1 MFISSFRLERKTP
14 FSTGGNMWTCS
25 NMQYIYNCVNENK
38 PLLKKWKLVKM
49 LNYDHIW
56 NPCNQKAVC
65 LYRSSI
71 YKWHF
76 TSCSWNTEI
85 LCCSLKWDD
94 NTTICSRLTG
104 KCLVRATK
112 IQGCVI
118 QQVKQ
123 LIGLLLFF
131 FFSLMKVWKDINDTY
146 TSGKIMRLILVVK
159 GISDREDLHHLR
171 RISLVYLLRAPWIQL
186 GSLTVMHKSWL
197 HLFCQVSAC
206 FLSFSTILCL
216 SPPPPRPPALL
227 SFKHQY
233 PTAQL
238 NCT

>member
-1 MFISSFRLERKTP
+1 MCLILQLPLRDPALDRALQLAFEVPRRGLHSPVEFRFYRNGKVEKMFISSFRLERKTP

-38 PLLKKWKLVKM
+38 PLLKKCKLVKM

-56 NPCNQKAVC
+56 NPCTQKAVC

-131 FFSLMKVWKDINDTY
+131 FLALWKSEKT
-146 TSGKIMRLILVVK
+146 
-159 GISDREDLHHLR
+159 
-171 RISLVYLLRAPWIQL
+171 
-186 GSLTVMHKSWL
+186 
-197 HLFCQVSAC
+197 
-206 FLSFSTILCL
+206 
-216 SPPPPRPPALL
+216 
-227 SFKHQY
+227 
-233 PTAQL
+233 
-238 NCT
+238 